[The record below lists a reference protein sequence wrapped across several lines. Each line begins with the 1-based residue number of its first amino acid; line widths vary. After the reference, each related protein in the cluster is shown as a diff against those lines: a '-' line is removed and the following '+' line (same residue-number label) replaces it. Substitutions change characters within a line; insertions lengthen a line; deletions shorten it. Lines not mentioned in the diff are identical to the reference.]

1 MTILVIADHSN
12 SQLKSTTANTV
23 AAARCIGG
31 DIVVLVAGQNCLDAA
46 NQASHLDGITRVI
59 CIDNERLCNQ
69 LPETLSE
76 AVLAS
81 IAKVGATHVLFS
93 SATTAKAAMP
103 RVAAKLGHS
112 ALTEIVEVVAQDTF
126 KRFIYAGGVL
136 ATVRTKAAIVVASV
150 RSTAFE
156 PVAVVESSCEILMH
170 DVALNSRAFAF
181 VSVEE
186 NKSDRP
192 DLLTA
197 KRVVAGGRGLVDE
210 AGFATLQTFADKIG
224 AAIGSTRAV
233 VDMGLVPNETQIG
246 QTGKIVAPELYFAF
260 GISGAIQHVAG
271 MKDAKVIVAVNK
283 DAEAPIFEMC
293 DYYLVAD
300 AVEVIQE
307 LTAKL

>member
-112 ALTEIVEVVAQDTF
+112 ALTEIWLAVVAQDTF

-156 PVAVVESSCEILMH
+156 PVAVVESSCEILRH

-224 AAIGSTRAV
+224 AAIG
-233 VDMGLVPNETQIG
+233 
-246 QTGKIVAPELYFAF
+246 
-260 GISGAIQHVAG
+260 
-271 MKDAKVIVAVNK
+271 
-283 DAEAPIFEMC
+283 
-293 DYYLVAD
+293 
-300 AVEVIQE
+300 
-307 LTAKL
+307 